1 MWINYSDSEVRKFH
15 PICSEALNKAL
26 RILDIENFYSV
37 EHHEMFGTIEAD
49 FVIKNRTSGRY
60 LCVIEV
66 KRTLSDVQ
74 STRYQYQAMSY
85 VQSAGTKMEKPFY
98 MITNLEYSYCF
109 RFDPNKSSNLQQMM
123 EPGLIKCAKFEELDE
138 EEFID
143 RLSNIYA
150 EYLKKFIDNQYRYIV
165 SIDKVLELIEDSK
178 RDILTWRTNIA
189 ILAYEYI
196 RGAFESVG
204 RNDLKNI
211 HLFLNDAYSI
221 CEDASLIDFSPIFK
235 YDRTEINRRY
245 DIDNDVL
252 NQIYNFGKQNI
263 NGEVIA
269 NMIHQ
274 IVSRGHEDIGEVP
287 TDIELAYYI
296 SYIAKI
302 YNDNKKIRVVCDPA
316 AGSGSLIGAAINVL
330 NLAPIQVKAN
340 DINEKLLQVLSIRL
354 GLSFVDTI
362 NLQNTVNI
370 TNKDISS
377 IEKDYFNNV
386 DILLMNPPYVS
397 GIREGCREKKEMM
410 ARRIYNL
417 SNRESI
423 TNVGQIGLECVFTE
437 LISTFIKDG
446 TICACIIPKQY
457 LFGIGRD
464 SIEFRKFIINE
475 FGLKAVFI
483 YPSASVFRDVI
494 KDTVVIVGEKGT
506 KENVITSINSMINIQ
521 DLDANEFIQ
530 MVQDNYYEVQEN
542 NIKEELTQNNISIKN
557 ITRERFIEDVNDGW
571 NFLSLESIEKE
582 NYIKELNNT
591 NKLIRIENSELFDKM
606 SRGRAGNS
614 GGSDLIFAK
623 EKGKK
628 SINAVRNAKLENCLI
643 NIGDSYFELDESEM
657 KQNIKKYINIQNLKI
672 GRQNKKSKNE
682 EQLESICKEARN
694 SIVENSILIPR
705 NLRKHGTIYYTIEKC
720 LVSTNFMMIE
730 NLSEE
735 KLIEITSWM
744 RTSFYQ
750 CICEIY
756 AKPQEGTRKLEKE
769 EISKTLIPYN
779 VELTSDEIELL
790 KKLLAEEA
798 FIELD
803 NPNISELDKFW
814 AKKIFEDNYEEK
826 LITTNRLLRLLASL
840 RQNRL

>member
-49 FVIKNRTSGRY
+49 FVIKNRISGRY

-109 RFDPNKSSNLQQMM
+109 RFNPNKSSNLQQMM
-123 EPGLIKCAKFEELDE
+123 EPGLIKCAKFEELDKE
-138 EEFID
+138 KFID

-340 DINEKLLQVLSIRL
+340 DVNEKLLQVLSMRL

-370 TNKDISS
+370 TNKDISR
-377 IEKDYFNNV
+377 IEKDYFNDV

-423 TNVGQIGLECVFTE
+423 TNVGQIGLECVFIE
-437 LISTFIKDG
+437 LISTLIKDG

-475 FGLKAVFI
+475 LGLKAVFI

-506 KENVITSINSMINIQ
+506 KENVITAINSMINIQ

-530 MVQDNYYEVQEN
+530 MVQNNYYEVQEN

-582 NYIKELNNT
+582 NFLRELNNT

-606 SRGRAGNS
+606 RRGRAGNS
-614 GGSDLIFAK
+614 GGSDLIFTK

-643 NIGDSYFELDESEM
+643 DIGDSYFELDESKM
-657 KQNIKKYINIQNLKI
+657 KQNIKKYINIQNLKS
-672 GRQNKKSKNE
+672 GSQNKKNKNE

-705 NLRKHGTIYYTIEKC
+705 NLRKHGSIYYTIEKC
-720 LVSTNFMMIE
+720 LVSTNFIVIE

-803 NPNISELDKFW
+803 NPHISELDKFW

>member
-49 FVIKNRTSGRY
+49 FVIKNRISGRY

-123 EPGLIKCAKFEELDE
+123 EPGLIKCAKFEELDKE
-138 EEFID
+138 KFID

-340 DINEKLLQVLSIRL
+340 DVNEKLLQVLSMRL

-370 TNKDISS
+370 TNKDISR
-377 IEKDYFNNV
+377 IEKDYFNDV

-423 TNVGQIGLECVFTE
+423 TNVGQIGLECVFIE
-437 LISTFIKDG
+437 LISTLIKDG

-475 FGLKAVFI
+475 LGLKAVFI
-483 YPSASVFRDVI
+483 YPSVSVFRDVI

-506 KENVITSINSMINIQ
+506 KENVITAINSMINIQ

-530 MVQDNYYEVQEN
+530 MVQNNYYEVQEN

-582 NYIKELNNT
+582 NFLRELNNT

-614 GGSDLIFAK
+614 GGSDLIFTK

-643 NIGDSYFELDESEM
+643 DIGDSYFELDESKM
-657 KQNIKKYINIQNLKI
+657 KQNIKKYINIQNLKS
-672 GRQNKKSKNE
+672 GSQNKKNKNE

-705 NLRKHGTIYYTIEKC
+705 NLRKHGSIYYTIEKC
-720 LVSTNFMMIE
+720 LVSTNFIVIE

-803 NPNISELDKFW
+803 NPHISELDKFW

>member
-49 FVIKNRTSGRY
+49 FVIKNRISGRY

-123 EPGLIKCAKFEELDE
+123 EPGLIKCAKFEELDKE
-138 EEFID
+138 KFID

-340 DINEKLLQVLSIRL
+340 DVNEKLLQVLSMRL

-370 TNKDISS
+370 TNKDISR
-377 IEKDYFNNV
+377 IEKDYFNDV

-423 TNVGQIGLECVFTE
+423 TNVGQIGLECVFIE
-437 LISTFIKDG
+437 LISTLIKDG

-475 FGLKAVFI
+475 LGLKAVFI
-483 YPSASVFRDVI
+483 YPSVSVFRDVI

-506 KENVITSINSMINIQ
+506 KENVITAINSMINIQ

-530 MVQDNYYEVQEN
+530 MVQNNYYEVQEN

-582 NYIKELNNT
+582 NFLRELNNT

-606 SRGRAGNS
+606 SRGIAGNS
-614 GGSDLIFAK
+614 GGSDLIFTK

-643 NIGDSYFELDESEM
+643 DIGDSYFELDESKM
-657 KQNIKKYINIQNLKI
+657 KQNIKKYINIQNLKS
-672 GRQNKKSKNE
+672 GSQNKKNKNE

-705 NLRKHGTIYYTIEKC
+705 NLRKHGSIYYTIEKC
-720 LVSTNFMMIE
+720 LVSTNFIVIE

-803 NPNISELDKFW
+803 NPHISELDKFW

>member
-49 FVIKNRTSGRY
+49 FVIKNRISGRY

-123 EPGLIKCAKFEELDE
+123 EPGLIKCAKFEELDKE
-138 EEFID
+138 KFID

-340 DINEKLLQVLSIRL
+340 DVNEKLLQVLSMRL

-370 TNKDISS
+370 TNKDISR
-377 IEKDYFNNV
+377 IEKDYFNDV

-423 TNVGQIGLECVFTE
+423 TNVGQIGLECVFIE
-437 LISTFIKDG
+437 LISTLIKDG

-475 FGLKAVFI
+475 LGLKAVFI

-506 KENVITSINSMINIQ
+506 KENVITAINSMINIQ

-530 MVQDNYYEVQEN
+530 MVQNNYYEVQEN

-582 NYIKELNNT
+582 NFLRELNNT

-614 GGSDLIFAK
+614 GGSDLIFTK

-643 NIGDSYFELDESEM
+643 DIGDSYFELDESKM
-657 KQNIKKYINIQNLKI
+657 KQNIKKYINIQNLKS
-672 GRQNKKSKNE
+672 GSQNKKNKNE

-705 NLRKHGTIYYTIEKC
+705 NLRKHGSIYYTIEKC
-720 LVSTNFMMIE
+720 LVSTNFIVIE

-803 NPNISELDKFW
+803 NPHISELDKFW

>member
-26 RILDIENFYSV
+26 RILDIENLYSV

-143 RLSNIYA
+143 KLSNIYA

-302 YNDNKKIRVVCDPA
+302 YNDNKEIRIVCDPA

-340 DINEKLLQVLSIRL
+340 DVNEKLLQVLSMRL

-370 TNKDISS
+370 TNKDISR

-397 GIREGCREKKEMM
+397 GIREGCREKKDMM
-410 ARRIYNL
+410 ARQIYNL

-437 LISTFIKDG
+437 LISTLIKDG

-506 KENVITSINSMINIQ
+506 KENVITAINSMINIQ

-557 ITRERFIEDVNDGW
+557 ITRERFIEDVKDGW

-582 NYIKELNNT
+582 NFIRELNNT

-614 GGSDLIFAK
+614 GGSDLIFTK

-643 NIGDSYFELDESEM
+643 DIGDSYFELDESEM
-657 KQNIKKYINIQNLKI
+657 KLMTCLH
-672 GRQNKKSKNE
+672 G
-682 EQLESICKEARN
+682 L
-694 SIVENSILIPR
+694 IV
-705 NLRKHGTIYYTIEKC
+705 
-720 LVSTNFMMIE
+720 
-730 NLSEE
+730 
-735 KLIEITSWM
+735 IT
-744 RTSFYQ
+744 
-750 CICEIY
+750 
-756 AKPQEGTRKLEKE
+756 
-769 EISKTLIPYN
+769 
-779 VELTSDEIELL
+779 L
-790 KKLLAEEA
+790 KK
-798 FIELD
+798 
-803 NPNISELDKFW
+803 KR
-814 AKKIFEDNYEEK
+814 K
-826 LITTNRLLRLLASL
+826 
-840 RQNRL
+840 